1 MKTLKCKRPAIVS
14 TEVNICFLDLLKT
27 NLTIYILDEDIFH
40 IMASD
45 PRKNFRNLYLSNQV
59 EIYQLK
65 DIEDIRHSDQASIL
79 ERKVNSLGL
88 TSKILNGQPPN
99 RQHLEE
105 TYMLLACAHF
115 LRVNDVLS
123 EAFNTYLARTMDS
136 GIVAKIYRKYYLSD
150 GN

>member
-1 MKTLKCKRPAIVS
+1 M
-14 TEVNICFLDLLKT
+14 LKT

-45 PRKNFRNLYLSNQV
+45 PRKDFRDLYLSDQV
-59 EIYQLK
+59 EIFQLK
-65 DIEDIRHSDQASIL
+65 DIEDITHTDQAKIL

-88 TSKILNGQPPN
+88 TSKILDGKPPN

-123 EAFNTYLARTMDS
+123 ETFNTYLARMMDS

-150 GN
+150 GNLLFSGNLQLE